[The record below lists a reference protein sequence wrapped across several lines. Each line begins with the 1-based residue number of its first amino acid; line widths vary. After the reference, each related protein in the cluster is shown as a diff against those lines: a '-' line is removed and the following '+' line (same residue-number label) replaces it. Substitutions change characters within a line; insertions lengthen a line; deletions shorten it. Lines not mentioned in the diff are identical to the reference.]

1 MIWTAAQLRR
11 GIFRV
16 EVDWDTGQA
25 YSEFMSEAQST
36 GSNDGT
42 VDPRSADAFTDIDAD
57 SPVLLRNPQLIQS
70 DGGNDDLRGG
80 AGNDQMFGN
89 AGDDTLHG
97 GEGADRLSGNQGND
111 NMSGGTGADTLT
123 GGSGDDHL
131 WGGNWRGDGTTDTF
145 VVSHDAGRD
154 IIHDFETDHD
164 RIDLSAYGLDYAE
177 VEAALS
183 DRGWATE
190 LDLSALAGDG
200 SVGDRLLLKSVD
212 VDDLDESNFIL

>member
-1 MIWTAAQLRR
+1 M
-11 GIFRV
+11 
-16 EVDWDTGQA
+16 
-25 YSEFMSEAQST
+25 
-36 GSNDGT
+36 
-42 VDPRSADAFTDIDAD
+42 
-57 SPVLLRNPQLIQS
+57 LLRNPQLIQS